1 MFQLEH
7 RVFSLELRVVRL
19 AASNF
24 QMNQRVFQRS
34 SLLVRLNEAVILEKP
49 SMFATT
55 ASRFSM
61 TLRVS
66 FDDEERFVEEQCV
79 VVVNEALFS
88 MDP

>member
-24 QMNQRVFQRS
+24 LTNQRVFQRS
-34 SLLVRLNEAVILEKP
+34 SSLVRLNKTVILEKP

-55 ASRFSM
+55 ESRFPM
-61 TLRVS
+61 PLRVS
-66 FDDEERFVEEQCV
+66 FDDDERFVEEQCV
-79 VVVNEALFS
+79 VVMDEALFS
-88 MDP
+88 MDL

>member
-1 MFQLEH
+1 VFQLEH